1 MSFKLQPP
9 VKALEAR
16 FVERFLNGF
25 GADQFAEGACLLYV
39 GEEAAREAV
48 LLRDV
53 AVVQR

>member
-16 FVERFLNGF
+16 FVERFLNGV
-25 GADQFAEGACLLYV
+25 GANQVAEGACFLYV

-48 LLRDV
+48 LLRGV